1 MEMGRAVR
9 GKWVGLGLE
18 RERGFFG
25 EEREDEIRR
34 SGDLEMVAATVVVVV
49 VMERHLVKTIAGFK
63 DLETC

>member
-1 MEMGRAVR
+1 MR

-18 RERGFFG
+18 RQRGFFG
-25 EEREDEIRR
+25 EEREEETRR

-49 VMERHLVKTIAGFK
+49 VMERHLVKTIAAFK

>member
-1 MEMGRAVR
+1 MR

-25 EEREDEIRR
+25 EEREEEIRR

-49 VMERHLVKTIAGFK
+49 ERHLVKTIAGFK

>member
-1 MEMGRAVR
+1 MR

-25 EEREDEIRR
+25 EEREEEIRR
-34 SGDLEMVAATVVVVV
+34 SGDLEMVAATVVVV
-49 VMERHLVKTIAGFK
+49 MERHLFRTIAGFK

>member
-1 MEMGRAVR
+1 MR

-25 EEREDEIRR
+25 EEREEEIRR
-34 SGDLEMVAATVVVVV
+34 SGDLGMVAATVVVV

>member
-1 MEMGRAVR
+1 MR

-25 EEREDEIRR
+25 EQREEEIRR

>member
-1 MEMGRAVR
+1 MI

-25 EEREDEIRR
+25 EEREEEIRR

-49 VMERHLVKTIAGFK
+49 VMERHLFKTIAGFK

>member
-9 GKWVGLGLE
+9 GKWVGLGLD

-25 EEREDEIRR
+25 EEREEEIRR
-34 SGDLEMVAATVVVVV
+34 SGDLEMVAATVVVV

>member
-1 MEMGRAVR
+1 MR

-25 EEREDEIRR
+25 EEREEEIRR
-34 SGDLEMVAATVVVVV
+34 SGDLEMVAATVVVAVV
-49 VMERHLVKTIAGFK
+49 VMERHLVKTIAAFK

>member
-1 MEMGRAVR
+1 MR

-25 EEREDEIRR
+25 EEREEEIRR
-34 SGDLEMVAATVVVVV
+34 SGDLEMVAATVVLVV

>member
-1 MEMGRAVR
+1 MR

-18 RERGFFG
+18 RQRGFFG
-25 EEREDEIRR
+25 EEREEETRR

>member
-1 MEMGRAVR
+1 MR

-25 EEREDEIRR
+25 EEREEEITR
-34 SGDLEMVAATVVVVV
+34 SGDLEMVAATVVVV
-49 VMERHLVKTIAGFK
+49 MERHLFRTIAGFK

>member
-1 MEMGRAVR
+1 MR

-25 EEREDEIRR
+25 EEREEETRR

>member
-1 MEMGRAVR
+1 MR

-25 EEREDEIRR
+25 EEREEEIRR

-49 VMERHLVKTIAGFK
+49 VMERHLFKTIAGFK

>member
-1 MEMGRAVR
+1 MR

-25 EEREDEIRR
+25 EEREEEIRR

>member
-1 MEMGRAVR
+1 MR

-25 EEREDEIRR
+25 EEREEEIRR

-49 VMERHLVKTIAGFK
+49 VMERHLVKTIAAFK

>member
-1 MEMGRAVR
+1 MR

-18 RERGFFG
+18 RQRGFFG
-25 EEREDEIRR
+25 EEREEEIRR

-49 VMERHLVKTIAGFK
+49 VMERHLVKTIAAFK

>member
-1 MEMGRAVR
+1 MR